1 MLDLAALG
9 SAFVSVF
16 TSPLTLFFILLGT
29 VMGLVFGSLPGLT
42 ATMGVAL
49 LIPLTYA
56 MDTATAMG
64 VMLGCYIGGMAG
76 GAISACLLNIP
87 GTPSA
92 VCTSF
97 DGYPMTLQGKGA
109 QALGWAAWGSGF
121 GTLVGWVVLVLVSGV
136 LARFC
141 LAFSSHEYF
150 ALALFGLT
158 IIAAVSGN
166 SVWKGLIAGLFGL
179 VLSMFG
185 VDPVVGAPRFT
196 FNNVNLMAGINTIPA
211 LIGFFSIPQ
220 ILKACTD
227 KPKKFDVKIRT
238 RDFVPSLK
246 ELWEHKATIFRSSII
261 GVIIG
266 MIPATGGNIAAF
278 ISYDQTKR
286 FSKDRANLGKGSV
299 EGVIASEAAN
309 NGVAG
314 GALVPMLTLGIP
326 GDSITAVMLG
336 GLMLH
341 GVTPGP
347 KIFVEHADV
356 VYSIFVCVL
365 LATIMMVAVQCVGI
379 RGFVQV
385 LRVSPSYLSPILAV
399 LSLIGAYALRKSF
412 FDVIVALILGIV
424 GYLMTKAEFPMAPA
438 VLGLVLGS
446 IFEGEFRRAMSV
458 TRGDWTSFFTRP
470 VSCVIIVITLI
481 VLLVNIYNNIR
492 DRKRGK
498 QREGEAMD

>member
-1 MLDLAALG
+1 MLDIAALG
-9 SAFVSVF
+9 TAFVTVL
-16 TSPLTLFFILLGT
+16 TSPMTILFIMLGT
-29 VMGLVFGSLPGLT
+29 IMGLVFGSLPGLT

-49 LIPLTYA
+49 LIPLTYS
-56 MDTATAMG
+56 MDTTTAMG
-64 VMLGCYIGGMAG
+64 IMLGCYIGGMAG

-92 VCTSF
+92 VCTCF
-97 DGYPMTLQGKGA
+97 DGYPMTLQGRGA
-109 QALGWAAWGSGF
+109 QALGWSAWGSGF
-121 GTLVGWVVLVLVSGV
+121 GTLVSWFVLVAISGP
-136 LARFC
+136 LAKVC

-158 IIAAVSGN
+158 IIAAVSGK
-166 SVWKGLIAGLFGL
+166 SVVKGIIAGFFGL
-179 VLSMFG
+179 ALSMIG
-185 VDPVVGAPRFT
+185 VDPVIGITRFT
-196 FNNVNLMAGINTIPA
+196 FSNVNLMAGISAIPA

-227 KPKKFDVKIRT
+227 KPKKIETNIRT
-238 RDFVPSLK
+238 KDFIPSPK
-246 ELWEHKATIFRSSII
+246 ELIHHAPTIFRSSII

-278 ISYDQTKR
+278 ISYDQAKR
-286 FSKDRANLGKGSV
+286 FSKDRDNLGKGSP

-314 GALVPMLTLGIP
+314 GALVPLLTLGIP

-347 KIFVEHADV
+347 KIFVEHAEV
-356 VYSIFVCVL
+356 VYGIFVCVL

-379 RGFVQV
+379 KAFVQV
-385 LRVSPSYLSPILAV
+385 LRVSPAYLSPILAV
-399 LSLIGAYALRKSF
+399 LSLIGAFALRKNF
-412 FDVIVALILGIV
+412 FDVLIALILGII
-424 GYLMTKAEFPMAPA
+424 GYFMTKAEFPMAPA

-458 TRGDWTSFFTRP
+458 TQGDITSFFTRP
-470 VSCVIIVITLI
+470 VSCAILIISAL
-481 VLLVNIYNNIR
+481 VLVVNLVNAVR
-492 DRKRGK
+492 ASKTGK
-498 QREGEAMD
+498 ERSGEAMD